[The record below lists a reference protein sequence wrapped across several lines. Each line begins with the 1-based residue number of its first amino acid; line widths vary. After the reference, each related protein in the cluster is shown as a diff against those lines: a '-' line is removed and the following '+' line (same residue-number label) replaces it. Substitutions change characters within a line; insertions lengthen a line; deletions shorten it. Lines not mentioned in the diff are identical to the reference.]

1 MKRFFSI
8 LLLSSLFIPQALA
21 ATSYREGYYTAKV
34 TANIRAQAGMQGKKI
49 GYITAND
56 ELYVR
61 GQKGQWCDVEYRTYE
76 HAYVLCSFLEE
87 QTYTANP
94 SDYFDQG
101 SYNDDYSALP
111 LPSDTANPWSLAT
124 QRPKTCDITTTI
136 CSGDFKVG
144 VTADLTSNNSFDSFR
159 TLKLNLHGQGRIN
172 VKDAKQPELSLT
184 VNGSFQSDMGSA
196 QGSAEMVLKD
206 KGYVR
211 LNDLQSMN
219 VPGMSADLIKE
230 IQTTLLNKWFTLPTS
245 DTSFLSSAPLLMNSH
260 SNDNIQGLVAMSK
273 FIGTDVNGADTRYH
287 YQFDLDEKKM
297 NWMLDGSSATPQ
309 LTGNQSSAV
318 INYWLDS
325 NQRLVSG
332 TATLRIVPTATD
344 SAAGTITITFDSSNL
359 NQDIHVTVPEN
370 AEPLPKSLPHESD
383 LMLL

>member
-1 MKRFFSI
+1 MKRFLGI
-8 LLLSSLFIPQALA
+8 LLLSNLFIPQTLA
-21 ATSYREGYYTAKV
+21 ATGYQEGYYTAKV
-34 TANIRAQAGMQGKKI
+34 TANIRAQAGMQGKQI
-49 GYITAND
+49 GYIAAND

-76 HAYVLCSFLEE
+76 HAYVLCSLLEE
-87 QTYTANP
+87 QTYATN
-94 SDYFDQG
+94 SDDYYDQG
-101 SYNDDYSALP
+101 DYYDSYDTLP
-111 LPSDTANPWSLAT
+111 LPSDTTNPLSTTT
-124 QRPKTCDITTTI
+124 QRPKACDITTTT

-144 VTADLTSNNSFDSFR
+144 VTADLTSTNSFDGFR
-159 TLKLNLHGQGRIN
+159 TLKLNLHGQGRMN
-172 VKDAKQPELSLT
+172 VKDTKQPELSLT

-219 VPGMSADLIKE
+219 IPGMSADMIKE
-230 IQTTLLNKWFTLPTS
+230 IQTTMLNKWFTLPS
-245 DTSFLSSAPLLMNSH
+245 SNTSFLSSAPLLMNS
-260 SNDNIQGLVAMSK
+260 NDDIQGLVAMSK
-273 FIGTDVNGADTRYH
+273 FMGTDVNGADTRYH
-287 YQFDLDEKKM
+287 YQLDLDEKKM
-297 NWMLDGSSATPQ
+297 NWMMDGGSDEQ
-309 LTGNQSSAV
+309 HLTGNQSTAS

-325 NQRLVSG
+325 TQRLVSG
-332 TATLRIVPTATD
+332 SATLKIVPTATD

-370 AEPLPKSLPHESD
+370 AEPLPKSLPQESA

>member
-21 ATSYREGYYTAKV
+21 ATSYQEGYYTAKV
-34 TANIRAQAGMQGKKI
+34 TANIRAQAGMQGKQI
-49 GYITAND
+49 GYIAASD

-76 HAYVLCSFLEE
+76 HAYVLCSLLEE
-87 QTYTANP
+87 QTYAAN
-94 SDYFDQG
+94 SDDYYDQD
-101 SYNDDYSALP
+101 SYNDDYSSLP
-111 LPSDTANPWSLAT
+111 LPSDTVSPWSASDQQPT
-124 QRPKTCDITTTI
+124 ACDITTTT

-144 VTADLTSNNSFDSFR
+144 VTADLTSSNSFDGFR

-211 LNDLQSMN
+211 LNDLESMN
-219 VPGMSADLIKE
+219 IPGMSANMIKE
-230 IQTTLLNKWFTLPTS
+230 IQTTMLNKWFTLPAS
-245 DTSFLSSAPLLMNSH
+245 DTSFLSMTPLLMNSH
-260 SNDNIQGLVAMSK
+260 SNDDVQGLVAMSK
-273 FIGTDVNGADTRYH
+273 FIGTDVNGANTRYH
-287 YQFDLDEKKM
+287 YQLDLDEKKM
-297 NWMLDGSSATPQ
+297 NWMMDGGSDEQQ
-309 LTGNQSSAV
+309 LTGNQSTAS

-325 NQRLVSG
+325 TQRLVSG
-332 TATLRIVPTATD
+332 TATLKIVPTASD
-344 SAAGTITITFDSSNL
+344 SAAGTITISFDSSNL